1 MWTAVAVRLCE
12 LDFGCCP
19 RNEATNIMP
28 EICRFY
34 GIVIGMFYDE
44 HRPPHFHVRYGEHEA
59 VIRIK
64 DLLLTEGHLP
74 PRTLGLVVE
83 WAAKHRA
90 AFVTELEC
98 D

>member
-1 MWTAVAVRLCE
+1 
-12 LDFGCCP
+12 
-19 RNEATNIMP
+19 MP

-34 GIVIGMFYDE
+34 GIVIGMFYDD

-59 VIRIK
+59 IIRIT

-74 PRTLGLVVE
+74 PRTLGLVIE

-90 AFVTELEC
+90 DLLRNWKAIETGRQMRKIAPLE
-98 D
+98 